1 MADVKTYSGSCHCGN
16 VRYEA
21 STDLKTVVQC
31 NCSICSRAGYV
42 LTFVPPEQFKL
53 LQGEGE
59 LTDYQFNKKNVHH
72 LFCSTCGVRS
82 FGHGRGPGGKEMY
95 AVNVRCLE
103 GVDLGGLTITSFDGK
118 SL

>member
-21 STDLKTVVQC
+21 STDLKTVMQC
-31 NCSICSRAGYV
+31 NCSICSRAGYL
-42 LTFVPPEQFKL
+42 LTFVSPEQFKL

-59 LTDYQFNKKNVHH
+59 LTDYQFNKKNIHH
-72 LFCSTCGVRS
+72 LFCSTCGVRG
-82 FGHGRGPGGKEMY
+82 FGRGRGPGGKEMY

-103 GVDLGGLTITSFDGK
+103 GVDLGGLTITSFDGQ